1 MKGAAMQK
9 QIEITKI
16 NHFLAEVGPIIVGVT
31 KAILH
36 AIGCKVEDE
45 GHGLDLAFSIRSGEK
60 TLKFYLRNLLLEI
73 VTIDRDEEPLRFDEG
88 LKDFDYFLAKMGRA
102 INSKMRVVFEVLK
115 EDDLDAA
122 VENICKDA
130 KDYER
135 IRIWR
140 FDQNKD
146 GQNDLK
152 ADVEEP

>member
-1 MKGAAMQK
+1 MQE

-16 NHFLAEVGPIIVGVT
+16 NQCLAEVGPIIVGIT

-36 AIGCKVEDE
+36 AVGCKVEDE
-45 GHGLDLAFSIRSGEK
+45 GSGLDLAFSIKSDGT

-73 VTIDRDEEPLRFDEG
+73 VTVDRDEEPLRFDEG

-102 INSKMRVVFEVLK
+102 INSKLRVVFEVLK

-122 VENICKDA
+122 VENICKDS

-140 FDQNKD
+140 FDQNKEGHSD
-146 GQNDLK
+146 HK
-152 ADVEEP
+152 ADAKGPSGNS

>member
-1 MKGAAMQK
+1 MQE

-36 AIGCKVEDE
+36 ALGCKIEDE
-45 GHGLDLAFSIRSGEK
+45 GCGLDLAFSIKSGEM

-73 VTIDRDEEPLRFDEG
+73 VTTDRDEDPLRFDEN
-88 LKDFDYFLAKMGRA
+88 LKDFDYFLAKMGCA
-102 INSKMRVVFEVLK
+102 INSKLRVVFEVLK
-115 EDDLDAA
+115 EDDFDAA

-146 GQNDLK
+146 GDSDHK
-152 ADVEEP
+152 ADVKEPSGNS

>member
-1 MKGAAMQK
+1 MQE

-16 NHFLAEVGPIIVGVT
+16 NQCLAEVGPIIVGIT

-36 AIGCKVEDE
+36 ALGCKVEDE
-45 GHGLDLAFSIRSGEK
+45 GSGLDLAFSIKSGEK

-73 VTIDRDEEPLRFDEG
+73 VTVDRDEEPLRFDEN
-88 LKDFDYFLAKMGRA
+88 LKDFEYFLAKMGRA
-102 INSKMRVVFEVLK
+102 INSKLRVVFEVLK
-115 EDDLDAA
+115 EDDLDTA

-140 FDQNKD
+140 FDENKD
-146 GQNDLK
+146 GHNEHK
-152 ADVEEP
+152 PDVKEPSGNS

>member
-1 MKGAAMQK
+1 MQE

-16 NHFLAEVGPIIVGVT
+16 NHFLADVGPIVVGIT

-36 AIGCKVEDE
+36 ALGCKVEDE
-45 GHGLDLAFSIRSGEK
+45 GSGLNLAFSIKSGEK
-60 TLKFYLRNLLLEI
+60 ELKFYLRNLLLEI
-73 VTIDRDEEPLRFDEG
+73 VTIDRDDEPLRFDEE
-88 LKDFDYFLAKMGRA
+88 LKDFDYFLAKMGHA
-102 INSKMRVVFEVLK
+102 INSKLRVVFEVLK

-146 GQNDLK
+146 VPNDHK
-152 ADVEEP
+152 ADVKEP

>member
-1 MKGAAMQK
+1 MQE
-9 QIEITKI
+9 QIDITKI
-16 NHFLAEVGPIIVGVT
+16 NHFLAEVGPIIVGIT

-36 AIGCKVEDE
+36 ALGCKIEDE
-45 GHGLDLAFSIRSGEK
+45 GHGLDLAFSIKSGEM

-88 LKDFDYFLAKMGRA
+88 LKDFEYFLAKMGRA
-102 INSKMRVVFEVLK
+102 INSKLRVVFEVLK

-135 IRIWR
+135 IQIWR

-146 GQNDLK
+146 SDSDHK
-152 ADVEEP
+152 ADVKEPSGNS